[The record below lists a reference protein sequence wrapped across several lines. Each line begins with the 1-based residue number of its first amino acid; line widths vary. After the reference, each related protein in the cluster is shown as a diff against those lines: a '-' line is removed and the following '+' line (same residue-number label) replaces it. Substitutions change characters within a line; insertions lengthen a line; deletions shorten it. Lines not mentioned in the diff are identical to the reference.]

1 MFLCRHS
8 IQEMQ
13 EDETKTGNG
22 NNLSE
27 ADQSIDNFVVTMVG
41 LWMNYDGS
49 AKALIT
55 PTIL

>member
-1 MFLCRHS
+1 MIDYGQYLISVLTWMFLCRHS

-41 LWMNYDGS
+41 L
-49 AKALIT
+49 
-55 PTIL
+55 